1 LVAGT
6 TIDCTSSATLA
17 FMPAR
22 FLLRTLLAFSSLLAP
37 GLTHGETAS
46 ETTTLALLEQLQE
59 SDLPDVMLWVIE
71 RAAPESSPDT
81 RRRLDFLK
89 GSALVSQSRVA
100 ADTEARTELLDEAER
115 SIDAFLASSPADDM
129 AIAAFT
135 QKGSLLVERGRIC
148 LALAQRPGAD
158 TVALSAQAA
167 AFFDRA
173 IKTLRTAAPAPPGG
187 GKDPPPPA
195 VVPEKIETAEDAV
208 LRSLR
213 DLAAEIERI
222 RLPAKDVRAEYD
234 AKTAELAP
242 FQKEIEKIDA
252 DIRQKQVEVPTIQA
266 EIGELQRPPRGRP
279 PTPKEVQDARARVAQ
294 LGGRLQ
300 AIATEIA
307 ALEATKQKP
316 ETQLRKIANERA
328 KLSKQLAAAEKP
340 LEKDLEDPLRRQEEL
355 RTKLLQTRLM
365 VAEICFERSKAYATG
380 SREWKAALEESQ
392 RLNHDLVEKYGK
404 LGVGFVARLNEG
416 RSQAL
421 LGKRDAAIATLA
433 PLFTLE
439 PAAGQPL
446 SPLGLT
452 LKTKALGIAM
462 QCWLDEK
469 KYVEV
474 TGPSPFEPEK
484 YRVNPYLRFAMAPV
498 KEGRMTP
505 EVATLKYRT
514 AELLAARAKSLSDK
528 EAGAA
533 KLLESDAY
541 KLAREVSTANRD
553 FAAEARELAAGL
565 GKSLG
570 PVEGDFPAQLADGQ
584 AAFRAFQEAQA
595 AAKAAQAA
603 GDAAAAA
610 AAAERVVQARDQA
623 LAAMQAALAL
633 GEKDATADDA
643 GVNQARSVL
652 AFLHYDA
659 GRFAEAAALGTILV
673 KDHPNAA
680 SSRQAARV
688 ALASLQALAVK
699 ADPDAQTRL
708 RDLAALVITR
718 WNDGPEAADATT
730 LLVNLAIEGHDAD
743 ALVALVEGMSPAIQR
758 RPELLL
764 RAALGLRQEAERL
777 RKSGGDAGR
786 VAACN
791 ATAKRAIDEALP
803 AVEAAGSLPA
813 APATARVV
821 VSAALARTQM
831 ALADGD
837 QPLAL
842 TLLSNPVYGPWTVV
856 SSGSDPAL
864 AQGPL
869 ATSTLTVA
877 LSVFVEAQRFDDA
890 QKAMGLLEQAAGT
903 GAEASARL
911 TATYQSLGRSLQER
925 LDQLTTS
932 GGAGAAAQAAPLL
945 AGFESFLDGVAKR
958 DPTTAA
964 QLWVATTYQTLGSGT
979 GGVVPRAKAGQY
991 LDRAATAYGR
1001 LLERLG
1007 QSGLPEAEA
1016 ADLRRFEPTIRLKI
1030 ASLSRERGKWE
1041 AAQEQID
1048 SLLADP
1054 QRQNW
1059 LEAQV
1064 EAAELLLAAGR
1075 AAKAAGD
1082 SADADA
1088 RLLQAAG
1095 GRKTAPVIWGWSGI
1109 ANKLSRQAFAGTDP
1123 KALQAR
1129 ELFFQ
1134 ARLKVAEALLVRA
1147 ELKSEA
1153 AEKAKALQAAE
1164 TSIAMT
1170 RKLYPDLGGPA
1181 QQQRFEKLLKAVQTA
1196 QGKPAGGFAALDAP
1210 AAPTP

>member
-1 LVAGT
+1 MPFVM
-6 TIDCTSSATLA
+6 SA
-17 FMPAR
+17 R
-22 FLLRTLLAFSSLLAP
+22 CLLRTLLAFAALLTPSL
-37 GLTHGETAS
+37 TRGETAS
-46 ETTTLALLEQLQE
+46 EATTLALLEQLQE
-59 SDLPDVMLWVIE
+59 RDLPDVMLWVIE
-71 RAAPESSPDT
+71 RAAPECSPDT
-81 RRRLDFLK
+81 RRRLEFLK

-100 ADTEARTELLDEAER
+100 ADAEARTGLLDEAER
-115 SIDAFLASSPADDM
+115 SIDAFLASSPTDDM

-148 LALAQRPGAD
+148 LALAQRPDAD
-158 TVALSAQAA
+158 TAALSKEAA

-173 IKTLRTAAPAPPGG
+173 IKTLRTAVPTPPGG
-187 GKDPPPPA
+187 GKEPPPPA

-208 LRSLR
+208 LRSLH

-222 RLPAKDVRAEYD
+222 RLPAKDIRSEYE
-234 AKTAELAP
+234 AKNAELAP

-266 EIGELQRPPRGRP
+266 EIGELQRPPAPRSRP
-279 PTPKEVQDARARVAQ
+279 PTPKEIQDRRTRATQ
-294 LGGRLQ
+294 LTLRLQ

-307 ALEATKQKP
+307 ALEATTQKP
-316 ETQLRKIANERA
+316 ETQLRKIANEKA

-340 LEKDLEDPLRRQEEL
+340 LEKDLEEPLRRQEEL

-365 VAEICFERSKAYATG
+365 VAEISFEKSKAYATG
-380 SREWKAALEESQ
+380 SPEWKAALEESQ
-392 RLNHDLVEKYGK
+392 RLNHDLAEKYGK

-416 RSQAL
+416 RSLAL

-462 QCWLDEK
+462 QCWLDDK
-469 KYVEV
+469 KYGEV

-498 KEGRMTP
+498 KEGRLTP
-505 EVATLKYRT
+505 EVAALKYRT
-514 AELLAARAKSLSDK
+514 AELLAARAKSLADK

-533 KLLESDAY
+533 KLLEADAY

-565 GKSLG
+565 GRSLG
-570 PVEGDFPAQLADGQ
+570 PVEGDFPAKLADGQ
-584 AAFRAFQEAQA
+584 AAFRGFQEAQA
-595 AAKAAQAA
+595 AAKTAQAT
-603 GDAAAAA
+603 GDAA
-610 AAAERVVQARDQA
+610 AAAERVAQARDQA

-633 GEKDATADDA
+633 GEQDATADQA
-643 GVNQARSVL
+643 AVNQARSIL

-659 GRFAEAAALGTILV
+659 GRFADAAALGTTLV
-673 KDHPNAA
+673 QDHPNAA
-680 SSRQAARV
+680 ASRQAARV
-688 ALASLQALAVK
+688 ALASLQALAAK
-699 ADPDAQTRL
+699 PDAEAQARL
-708 RDLAALVITR
+708 RDLATLVIAR

-730 LLVNLAIEGHDAD
+730 VLVNLAIEGHDAD
-743 ALVALVEGMSPAIQR
+743 ALVALVEGMSPAMQR

-764 RAALGLRQEAERL
+764 RAAVGLRQEADRL

-786 VAACN
+786 VAACT

-803 AVEAAGSLPA
+803 AIEAAGSLPS
-813 APATARVV
+813 ATARVV
-821 VSAALARTQM
+821 VSAALARAQM
-831 ALADGD
+831 ALADGA

-842 TLLSNPVYGPWTVV
+842 TLLTNPVYGPWTVV
-856 SSGSDPAL
+856 SSGSDPGL
-864 AQGPL
+864 TQGPL
-869 ATSTLTVA
+869 ATSALTVA
-877 LSVFVEAQRFDDA
+877 LSVFVESQRFDDA
-890 QKAMGLLEQAAGT
+890 QKAMALLEQAAGT
-903 GAEASARL
+903 GGEASARL
-911 TATYQSLGRSLQER
+911 TGMVQALGRSLQER
-925 LDQLTTS
+925 LDQLATA
-932 GGAGAAAQAAPLL
+932 GGTDAAAQAAPLL

-979 GGVVPRAKAGQY
+979 SGVVPRAKAGPY

-1007 QSGLPEAEA
+1007 PAGQPEAEA
-1016 ADLRRFEPTIRLKI
+1016 AELRRFEPTVRLKI
-1030 ASLSRERGKWE
+1030 ASLSRERGKWD

-1048 SLLADP
+1048 TLLADP

-1082 SADADA
+1082 AADADA

-1095 GRKTAPVIWGWSGI
+1095 GRKTTPVIWGWSGI

-1134 ARLKVAEALLVRA
+1134 ARLKVAEALLLRA
-1147 ELKSEA
+1147 ELKTEA
-1153 AEKAKALQAAE
+1153 AEKAQALQAAE

-1170 RKLYPDLGGPA
+1170 RKLYPDLGGAA

-1210 AAPTP
+1210 AAAPAP

>member
-1 LVAGT
+1 
-6 TIDCTSSATLA
+6 
-17 FMPAR
+17 MPAR
-22 FLLRTLLAFSSLLAP
+22 FLLRTLLALAALLAP
-37 GLTHGETAS
+37 GLSHGETAT
-46 ETTTLALLEQLQE
+46 ETTTLSLLEQLQE
-59 SDLPDVMLWVIE
+59 RDLPDVMLWVIE
-71 RAAPESSPDT
+71 QAAPECSPDT

-100 ADTEARTELLDEAER
+100 ADTETRTGLLDEAER

-158 TVALSAQAA
+158 TAALSAQAA

-222 RLPAKDVRAEYD
+222 RLPAKDIRAEYE

-252 DIRQKQVEVPTIQA
+252 DIRQKQVEVPAIQA
-266 EIGELQRPPRGRP
+266 EIGELQRPPPRGRP

-316 ETQLRKIANERA
+316 ETQLRKIANDRA

-340 LEKDLEDPLRRQEEL
+340 LEKDLEEPLRRQDEL

-365 VAEICFERSKAYATG
+365 VAEICFEKSKAYATG

-484 YRVNPYLRFAMAPV
+484 YRVNPYLRFAMTPV

-514 AELLAARAKSLSDK
+514 AELLSARAKSLSDK
-528 EAGAA
+528 EAAAA

-570 PVEGDFPAQLADGQ
+570 PVEGDFPALLADGQ

-595 AAKAAQAA
+595 AAKAAQAT

-610 AAAERVVQARDQA
+610 AAAERVTQARDQA
-623 LAAMQAALAL
+623 LVAMQAALAL

-652 AFLHYDA
+652 AFLNYDA

-673 KDHPNAA
+673 RDHPNAA

-688 ALASLQALAVK
+688 ALASLQALAAK
-699 ADPDAQTRL
+699 ADPDAQARL

-730 LLVNLAIEGHDAD
+730 VLVNLAIEGRDAD

-786 VAACN
+786 VPSYN

-803 AVEAAGSLPA
+803 AIEAAGSLPA

-864 AQGPL
+864 TQGPL
-869 ATSTLTVA
+869 ATSILMVA
-877 LSVFVEAQRFDDA
+877 LSGFVEAQRFDDA

-903 GAEASARL
+903 GAESSARL
-911 TATYQSLGRSLQER
+911 TATYQALGRSLQER

-932 GGAGAAAQAAPLL
+932 GGADAAAQAAPLL

-1007 QSGLPEAEA
+1007 QPGLPEAEA
-1016 ADLRRFEPTIRLKI
+1016 ADLKRFEPTVRLKI

-1048 SLLADP
+1048 TLLADP

-1082 SADADA
+1082 AADADA

-1134 ARLKVAEALLVRA
+1134 ARLRVAEALLVRA
-1147 ELKSEA
+1147 ELKTEA

-1196 QGKPAGGFAALDAP
+1196 QGKPAGGFTALDAP

>member
-1 LVAGT
+1 M
-6 TIDCTSSATLA
+6 SA
-17 FMPAR
+17 R
-22 FLLRTLLAFSSLLAP
+22 CLLRTLLALGVLLTP
-37 GLTHGETAS
+37 GLTRGETAFDA
-46 ETTTLALLEQLQE
+46 TTLALLEQLQE
-59 SDLPDVMLWVIE
+59 RDLPDVMLWVIE
-71 RAAPESSPDT
+71 RAAAAPDCSADT
-81 RRRLDFLK
+81 RRRLEFLK

-100 ADTEARTELLDEAER
+100 GDTESRTGLLDDAER
-115 SIDAFLASSPADDM
+115 SIDAFVASSPADDL

-135 QKGSLLVERGRIC
+135 QKGSLLVERGRLC

-158 TVALSAQAA
+158 TAALSKEAA

-173 IKTLRTAAPAPPGG
+173 IKTLRTAVPAPPAG
-187 GKDPPPPA
+187 GKEPPSPA
-195 VVPEKIETAEDAV
+195 VVPENVETAEDAV

-213 DLAAEIERI
+213 DLTAEIERI
-222 RLPAKDVRAEYD
+222 RLPAKDIRAEYE
-234 AKTAELAP
+234 AKNAELAP

-252 DIRQKQVEVPTIQA
+252 GIRQKQVEVPTIQA
-266 EIGELQRPPRGRP
+266 EIGELQRPPAPRSRP
-279 PTPKEVQDARARVAQ
+279 LTPKEIQDRRTRATQ
-294 LGGRLQ
+294 LAGRLQ
-300 AIATEIA
+300 AIAAEIA

-316 ETQLRKIANERA
+316 ENQSRKIANEKA

-340 LEKDLEDPLRRQEEL
+340 LEKDLEEPLRRQEEL

-365 VAEICFERSKAYATG
+365 VAEISFEKSKAYATG
-380 SREWKAALEESQ
+380 SPEWKAALEESQ
-392 RLNHDLVEKYGK
+392 RLNHDLAEKYGK

-416 RSQAL
+416 RSLAL
-421 LGKRDAAIATLA
+421 LGKRDAAITTLA

-462 QCWLDEK
+462 QCWLDDK
-469 KYVEV
+469 KYGDV

-484 YRVNPYLRFAMAPV
+484 YRVNPYLRFALTPV

-514 AELLAARAKSLSDK
+514 AELLAARAKSLSEK
-528 EAGAA
+528 EATAA
-533 KLLESDAY
+533 KLLEGDAY

-570 PVEGDFPAQLADGQ
+570 PVEGDFPAKLADGQ
-584 AAFRAFQEAQA
+584 AAFRTFQEAQA
-595 AAKAAQAA
+595 EAKAAQTS
-603 GDAAAAA
+603 GDAAAAT
-610 AAAERVVQARDQA
+610 AAAERVAKAREDA
-623 LAAMQAALAL
+623 LAATQAALTL
-633 GEKDATADDA
+633 GEQDATADEGA
-643 GVNQARSVL
+643 VNQARSML

-659 GRFAEAAALGTILV
+659 GRFAEAAALGTSLV

-680 SSRQAARV
+680 ASRQAARV
-688 ALASLQALAVK
+688 ALASLQALAAT
-699 ADPDAQTRL
+699 ADTEAQARL
-708 RDLAALVITR
+708 RDLATLVIAR
-718 WNDGPEAADATT
+718 WNDGPEAADATMV
-730 LLVNLAIEGHDAD
+730 LVNLAIEGHDAD
-743 ALVALVEGMSPAIQR
+743 ALVALIEGMSPALQR

-764 RAALGLRQEAERL
+764 RAAVGLRQEADRL
-777 RKSGGDAGR
+777 RKSGGDAAR
-786 VAACN
+786 VAACT
-791 ATAKRAIDEALP
+791 ATARRAIDEALP
-803 AVEAAGSLPA
+803 AIEAAGSLPA
-813 APATARVV
+813 APATARIV
-821 VSAALARTQM
+821 VSAALARIQM

-842 TLLSNPVYGPWTVV
+842 ALLSNPVVGPWTVV
-856 SSGSDPAL
+856 SSGSDPGL
-864 AQGPL
+864 TQGPL
-869 ATSTLTVA
+869 ATSALTVA
-877 LSVFVEAQRFDDA
+877 LNVFVEAQRFDDA
-890 QKAMGLLEQAAGT
+890 QKAMALLEQAAGT
-903 GAEASARL
+903 GAEGSARL
-911 TATYQSLGRSLQER
+911 TAMVQALGRTLQDR
-925 LDQLTTS
+925 LDQLTS
-932 GGAGAAAQAAPLL
+932 AGGADAAAKAAPLL

-979 GGVVPRAKAGQY
+979 SGVVPRAKAGHY

-1007 QSGLPEAEA
+1007 QAGLPEAEA

-1030 ASLSRERGKWE
+1030 ASLSRERGKWD

-1048 SLLADP
+1048 ALLADP

-1064 EAAELLLAAGR
+1064 EAAELLLASGR

-1082 SADADA
+1082 ATDADA
-1088 RLLQAAG
+1088 KLLQAAA
-1095 GRKTAPVIWGWSGI
+1095 GRKTGAAIWGWSGI

-1134 ARLKVAEALLVRA
+1134 ARLKVAEALLLRA
-1147 ELKSEA
+1147 ELKADA

-1170 RKLYPDLGGPA
+1170 RKLYPELGGPA

-1196 QGKPAGGFAALDAP
+1196 QGKPAGGFAALDA
-1210 AAPTP
+1210 AASSAVAPTP